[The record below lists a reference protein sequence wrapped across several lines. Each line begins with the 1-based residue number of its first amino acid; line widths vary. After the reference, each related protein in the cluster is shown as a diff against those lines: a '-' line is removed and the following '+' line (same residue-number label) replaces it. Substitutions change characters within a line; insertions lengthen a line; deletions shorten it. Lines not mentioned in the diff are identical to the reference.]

1 MRMTFLIPVAG
12 MLLWVACQ
20 NDSNSE
26 GVQEIRN
33 ANGPNASLVRNPVNA
48 DGSLDTNA
56 LARIKFEEPIH
67 DFGTVNEGDIV
78 EHRFKFKNT
87 GKVALSILD
96 AKSSCGCT
104 VPEWPEDPIPP
115 GGTGEIVAKFNT
127 DMKPNKQKKTITVTA
142 NTYPNETKV
151 SLMGMV
157 TPEGK

>member
-1 MRMTFLIPVAG
+1 MSFFIPVAG

-33 ANGPNASLVRNPVNA
+33 TDGPNASIVRNPVSA
-48 DGSLDTNA
+48 DGSIDTNA
-56 LARIKFEEPIH
+56 LAQIKFEEPIH

-78 EHRFKFKNT
+78 EHRFKFTNT
-87 GKVALSILD
+87 GKVALTILD

-104 VPEWPEDPIPP
+104 VPEWPDDPIPP
-115 GGTGEIVAKFNT
+115 GSSGEIVAKFNT
-127 DMKPNKQKKTITVTA
+127 EMKPNKQKKNITVTA

-151 SLMGMV
+151 TLTGMV
-157 TPEGK
+157 TPKEK